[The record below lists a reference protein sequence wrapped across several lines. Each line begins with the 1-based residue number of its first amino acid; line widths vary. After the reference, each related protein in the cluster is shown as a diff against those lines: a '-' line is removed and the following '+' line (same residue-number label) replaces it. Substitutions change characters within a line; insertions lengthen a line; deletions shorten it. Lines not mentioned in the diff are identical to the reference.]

1 MAASDM
7 HAYPNAVIGT
17 MGGMTLKFGIAS
29 IKPAVNT
36 LKHYFEKTWAKL
48 SELYGRSILLFML
61 AMLLIIFTICVAV
74 FTFFNSAAPTSL
86 TMASG
91 PPGSIFQ
98 KNAEKYKAI
107 LAREGVKLTVV
118 PSNGSID
125 NLHKLAD
132 PKSRVDVGF
141 VQGGFSDEIDT
152 SGLMSLGSTS
162 YQPLLVF
169 YRGETR
175 QLISDFA
182 GDTLNIGPPGSG
194 THSLALAILK
204 ENGIEP
210 GGATTLIEKDSEH
223 PVQDL
228 LQGKIDALFV
238 MGDTA
243 SVELMKTLVQTPGI
257 NIFNF
262 NQADA
267 YTRRIKYLNKLVLP
281 KGALDLGKNIPVN
294 DLYLLAP
301 TVELVARD
309 DLHPALSDVLLEA
322 AREVHGSAGLFR
334 KSGEFPAPLSQE
346 FHLSPDATRYYTSGK
361 SFLYRNFPFWIASL
375 INRLLAV
382 LVPIA
387 LLLIPGIRLAPT
399 IYRWRMQ
406 SRIYPWYKALLELER
421 DAFGTPIDN
430 DKRAKLLLQLDH
442 IEHTVNRIKIPASFG
457 DLFYGLRG
465 HIDFVRSHLMAAQ
478 DDAQPLQ
485 PDKP

>member
-1 MAASDM
+1 MD
-7 HAYPNAVIGT
+7 I
-17 MGGMTLKFGIAS
+17 LKR
-29 IKPAVNT
+29 
-36 LKHYFEKTWAKL
+36 YFEKTWAKL
-48 SELYGRSILLFML
+48 TELYGRSILLFML
-61 AMLLIIFTICVAV
+61 AMLLIIFTICVVV
-74 FTFFNSAAPTSL
+74 FTFFNSAAPTTL
-86 TMASG
+86 TITSG

-98 KNAEKYKAI
+98 KNAEKYKTI
-107 LAREGVKLTVV
+107 LAREGVKLTVL
-118 PSNGSID
+118 PSDGSID
-125 NLHKLAD
+125 NLRKLAA
-132 PKSRVDVGF
+132 PKSKVDVGF
-141 VQGGFSDEIDT
+141 VQGGFSTDIDT

-162 YQPLLVF
+162 YQPLLIF
-169 YRGETR
+169 YRGEAR

-210 GGATTLIEKDSEH
+210 GSATTLVEKDSEH

-228 LQGKIDALFV
+228 LENRIDALFV

-243 SVELMKTLVQTPGI
+243 SVELMKTLVATPGI

-262 NQADA
+262 TQADG

-281 KGALDLGKNIPVN
+281 RGSLDLGKNIPVN

-301 TVELVARD
+301 TVELVAREG
-309 DLHPALSDVLLEA
+309 LHPALSDVLLEA

-346 FHLSPDATRYYTSGK
+346 FHLSSDATRYYTSGK

-375 INRLLAV
+375 INRVLAV

-387 LLLIPGIRLAPT
+387 LLLIPGLRLAPV
-399 IYRWRMQ
+399 IYRWRIQ

-421 DAFGTPIDN
+421 DAFGSPIDQV
-430 DKRAKLLLQLDH
+430 KREKLLQQLDH
-442 IEHTVNRIKIPASFG
+442 IEHTVNRMKIPASFG

-465 HIDFVRSHLMAAQ
+465 HIDFVRSHVLTAQ
-478 DDAQPLQ
+478 NEALQPLNTANS
-485 PDKP
+485 